1 LDDSI
6 NEKFDYSFSVE
17 QAKELCYFIRKNNVK
32 FSNNL
37 DNFYLEIQNFVY
49 NSMTIDEAEIFFNEN

>member
-1 LDDSI
+1 MDDSI

>member
-1 LDDSI
+1 MDDSI

-49 NSMTIDEAEIFFNEN
+49 NSMTIDEAENFFNEN

>member
-1 LDDSI
+1 MDDSI

-49 NSMTIDEAEIFFNEN
+49 NSMTIDEAVIFFNEN